1 MSSNG
6 ILQRSRDLI
15 WETLGVTSGID
26 LPRFPSGAS
35 PYPHAAWW
43 YAMVTRNLY
52 RTNKHLRSV
61 ELLLRN
67 ECEDYAGANVL
78 TRTIFEIAADLVY
91 INQDVE
97 ARLSESLAPISFPT
111 SPQNP
116 QRPEAKVAG
125 DEPTVPRRRWKPLS
139 DICETLGLT
148 WQQAYGDFYAI
159 TSVYAHGGSWAL
171 PSDYLELDGHAQP
184 DSDKA
189 EILYTALV
197 YHVYVA
203 AVTATVFPESISMRF
218 VQELEQSCG
227 GLGSEIASLRHS
239 GDADGTPELG

>member
-1 MSSNG
+1 
-6 ILQRSRDLI
+6 
-15 WETLGVTSGID
+15 
-26 LPRFPSGAS
+26 
-35 PYPHAAWW
+35 
-43 YAMVTRNLY
+43 MVTRDLQ

-61 ELLLRN
+61 ELLLRK

-125 DEPTVPRRRWKPLS
+125 DEPTVPQRRWKPLS

-148 WQQAYGDFYAI
+148 WQQAYSEFFYPI
-159 TSVYAHGGSWAL
+159 TSAYAHGGSWTL
-171 PSDYLELDGHAQP
+171 LSDYLELDGHAQS
-184 DSDKA
+184 DIDKA
-189 EILYTALV
+189 GTLFTALV
-197 YHVYVA
+197 DHAHVAEVA
-203 AVTATVFPESISMRF
+203 AMVFPESISSQS
-218 VQELEQSCG
+218 VQELEQSCR
-227 GLGSEIASLRHS
+227 GLGK
-239 GDADGTPELG
+239 

>member
-6 ILQRSRDLI
+6 ILQRSRDLTR
-15 WETLGVTSGID
+15 ETLRVTSGID
-26 LPRFPSGAS
+26 PPRFPSGAS
-35 PYPHAAWW
+35 SYLQVALW
-43 YAMVTRNLY
+43 YAMIARDLH

-61 ELLLRN
+61 ELLLRS
-67 ECEDYAGANVL
+67 ECEDYAGANIL

-91 INQDVE
+91 INQNVE
-97 ARLSESLAPISFPT
+97 GRLSEYCPNGSDST
-111 SPQNP
+111 GPQDP
-116 QRPEAKVAG
+116 ERPEAKVAG

-203 AVTATVFPESISMRF
+203 AVAATVFPESISMRF